1 MKISDTSATMEDR
14 FKALKESNRPE
25 NRTKWALEW
34 KKQGK
39 QVMGLLCSYVPEEL
53 VSAAGMLPWRITG
66 TWKEAAPLAGVYRP
80 EMTCRYC
87 SHALESVLNGELS
100 FLDAA
105 AGTQL
110 DDDFKRL
117 LDVLIA
123 IRKPAFT
130 YMMYLP
136 HASNR
141 ITMAMWVKSVLDLQQ
156 TLEKLTGVKITEK
169 ELRRQVGIYNRMRTL
184 LSKVY
189 ELRKRDNPP
198 ITGAEALG
206 LTTAARIM
214 PREIFNDELEELLP
228 YLEHREI
235 PLKRS
240 RPRLLMC
247 GEYLDHP
254 GYVDLVEKAGAVV
267 VMDDFDTGSR
277 YFWDLVEESSD
288 NIIEAIARRYL
299 NKPGSSRM
307 VNWNEQAAQIVKWVK
322 EYDCD
327 GIVELRQ
334 LFSLPLDYRFFA
346 LIKKFTAAGIPY
358 ISVDREYHLANE
370 GMLRTRV
377 EAFIEMILAK
387 AK

>member
-1 MKISDTSATMEDR
+1 MKISDTPATMEDR

-34 KKQGK
+34 KNQGK

-87 SHALESVLNGELS
+87 SHALESVLNGELN
-100 FLDAA
+100 FLDAV

-117 LDVLIA
+117 MDVLIA
-123 IRKPAFT
+123 IKKPAFT

-141 ITMAMWVKSVLDLQQ
+141 ITMAMWVKSLLDLQQ
-156 TLEKLTGVKITEK
+156 MLEKLTGVKITEK

-240 RPRLLMC
+240 SPRLLMC

-277 YFWDLVEESSD
+277 YFWDLVEDSSD

-322 EYDCD
+322 EFDCD